1 MAAVRSLRVSVK
13 SESASDRSESDS
25 ESDSDRDAREAEPME
40 VEEGELQLESIPVR
54 RSLKELLP
62 DTSRRYENKAG
73 TFITGI
79 DVTSKEAIEK
89 KEKRARRFHFRAEE
103 NLAQR
108 NVVLDRDTMKKAIP
122 KVRLEALHMG
132 GVDDMSTQD
141 IFGYFKEYPP
151 AHIEWIDDTSCNV
164 VWLDDITSTRALINL
179 SRMPDKKEVTN
190 TDSSKPS
197 ELSDQP
203 QKARRNRGSDDDD
216 DDDEEEEV
224 EEEEGEVD
232 DDDVVVK
239 ADKSRSSD
247 GSEGKASD
255 IEEETEKKPQETA
268 ETSLLSQAERESL
281 LQNDLR
287 PTVKP
292 FKDNKLFLRFATHDD
307 KKELG
312 AARRSRY
319 YMKYGNPNYGGM
331 KGILSNSW
339 KRRYH
344 TRRIQRDVLKTK
356 KSLIGDSMG
365 HTPPYT
371 HRHSADLVN
380 LPEEPIEEEEE
391 EEEEDG
397 EEDMDADDRVVEY
410 KDRGDRER
418 GPRLGEGGLRS
429 RLGGPSPAS
438 SDSDEMDYDLE
449 LKMISTP
456 SPKKSMKMTMY
467 ADEVETNLR
476 SLRNSIR
483 TETSSSVKSRIGG
496 GGGGGGEGG
505 GGGGSSKSTSEKVT
519 DVRQLLEEKRQGLSQ
534 QRSRPPV
541 TTSGKTDVRQRLG
554 KRPHSPERRRSVS
567 PVISRKAVSRREPL
581 TDVRSRLGVAKH
593 ESRSLYSESPKDKK
607 TGGLWSRLGPSH
619 RDDRDDDK
627 ASSRASS
634 SRGTRRGDDEESDGV
649 DDNEEDDT
657 QLQKM
662 WGAMIKQKEQQ
673 SNKMKKSRLDNLPSL
688 QIEISRDS
696 SNGSDSDS

>member
-13 SESASDRSESDS
+13 HESASDRSDSDS
-25 ESDSDRDAREAEPME
+25 DSDSDRNNREAEPME
-40 VEEGELQLESIPVR
+40 VEEGELELESIHVR

-73 TFITGI
+73 AFITGI

-89 KEKRARRFHFRAEE
+89 KEKRARRFHFRAED
-103 NLAQR
+103 NVAQR
-108 NVVLDRDTMKKAIP
+108 NVVLDRELIKKAIP
-122 KVRLEALHMG
+122 KIRPEALHLS

-141 IFGYFKEYPP
+141 VFSYFQEYPP
-151 AHIEWIDDTSCNV
+151 AHIEWIDDASCNV
-164 VWLDDITSTRALINL
+164 VWLDDITPSRALINM
-179 SRMPDKKEVTN
+179 SRMPDKEDAN
-190 TDSSKPS
+190 TADTKTTDVPVQ
-197 ELSDQP
+197 EERV
-203 QKARRNRGSDDDD
+203 RRNHGSDEDDD
-216 DDDEEEEV
+216 

-239 ADKSRSSD
+239 ADKSSD
-247 GSEGKASD
+247 DSDGKASD
-255 IEEETEKKPQETA
+255 SEEEIEKKTTQGSSQTDQ
-268 ETSLLSQAERESL
+268 LSQAEQESL
-281 LQNDLR
+281 LRNDLR
-287 PTVKP
+287 PATKS
-292 FKDNKLFLRFATHDD
+292 FKGNKLFLRFATHDD

-356 KSLIGDSMG
+356 KPLIGDSMG

-410 KDRGDRER
+410 RDRER
-418 GPRLGEGGLRS
+418 GSQLGEGGVRS
-429 RLGGPSPAS
+429 RLGGSFSES

-467 ADEVETNLR
+467 ADEVENNLKTI
-476 SLRNSIR
+476 RNSVR
-483 TETSSSVKSRIGG
+483 SDTGSSSSSIRSRIGSG
-496 GGGGGGEGG
+496 VT
-505 GGGGSSKSTSEKVT
+505 KPTPEKVT

-534 QRSRPPV
+534 QGTRPPV
-541 TTSGKTDVRQRLG
+541 ASTGKTDVRQRLG

-567 PVISRKAVSRREPL
+567 PVPPRNTAARREPL
-581 TDVRSRLGVAKH
+581 TDVHSRLGTSKH
-593 ESRSLYSESPKDKK
+593 EPRVPTKDKK
-607 TGGLWSRLGPSH
+607 SGGLWSRLGPSNKNVQSDSKISG
-619 RDDRDDDK
+619 RLG
-627 ASSRASS
+627 SNVPS
-634 SRGTRRGDDEESDGV
+634 SRGSRQKDEADSDGV
-649 DDNEEDDT
+649 DDSGDEDEDS

-662 WGAMIKQKEQQ
+662 WGAMIKQKEQR

>member
-40 VEEGELQLESIPVR
+40 VEEGELGLESIPVR

-89 KEKRARRFHFRAEE
+89 KEKRARRFHFHAEE

-108 NVVLDRDTMKKAIP
+108 NVVVDRDVLKKAIP
-122 KVRLEALHMG
+122 KVRLEALHMSG
-132 GVDDMSTQD
+132 LDDMSTQD
-141 IFGYFKEYPP
+141 VFGYFKEYPP
-151 AHIEWIDDTSCNV
+151 AHIECIDDTSCNV

-203 QKARRNRGSDDDD
+203 QKGLS
-216 DDDEEEEV
+216 
-224 EEEEGEVD
+224 
-232 DDDVVVK
+232 
-239 ADKSRSSD
+239 SRYTSPV
-247 GSEGKASD
+247 
-255 IEEETEKKPQETA
+255 I
-268 ETSLLSQAERESL
+268 SLLGWYFSL
-281 LQNDLR
+281 
-287 PTVKP
+287 
-292 FKDNKLFLRFATHDD
+292 DD

-356 KSLIGDSMG
+356 KPLIGDSMG

-391 EEEEDG
+391 EEEEVDG

-410 KDRGDRER
+410 RDRADRER
-418 GPRLGEGGLRS
+418 GPRLGDGGLRS

-476 SLRNSIR
+476 SLRNSIQ

-496 GGGGGGEGG
+496 GGGGGG
-505 GGGGSSKSTSEKVT
+505 SSKSTSDKVT
-519 DVRQLLEEKRQGLSQ
+519 DVRQLLEEKRQGLPQ

-541 TTSGKTDVRQRLG
+541 TTSSKTDVRQRLG

-567 PVISRKAVSRREPL
+567 PVISRNAVSRREPL
-581 TDVRSRLGVAKH
+581 TDVRSRLGVAKL
-593 ESRSLYSESPKDKK
+593 ESRGLFSESSKDKK

-619 RDDRDDDK
+619 RDDTDDDK
-627 ASSRASS
+627 AASRASS
-634 SRGTRRGDDEESDGV
+634 SRGIRRRDDEESDGV
-649 DDNEEDDT
+649 DDDEEGDS
-657 QLQKM
+657 QLQKV

-673 SNKMKKSRLDNLPSL
+673 TSKMKKSRLDNLPSL

>member
-40 VEEGELQLESIPVR
+40 VEEGELGLESIPVR

-89 KEKRARRFHFRAEE
+89 KEKRARRFHFHAEE

-108 NVVLDRDTMKKAIP
+108 NVVVDRDVLKKAIP
-122 KVRLEALHMG
+122 KVRLEALHMSG
-132 GVDDMSTQD
+132 LDDMSTQD
-141 IFGYFKEYPP
+141 VFGYFKEYPP
-151 AHIEWIDDTSCNV
+151 AHIEWIDDTSCKYS
-164 VWLDDITSTRALINL
+164 LPDITTL
-179 SRMPDKKEVTN
+179 
-190 TDSSKPS
+190 
-197 ELSDQP
+197 
-203 QKARRNRGSDDDD
+203 
-216 DDDEEEEV
+216 
-224 EEEEGEVD
+224 
-232 DDDVVVK
+232 
-239 ADKSRSSD
+239 
-247 GSEGKASD
+247 
-255 IEEETEKKPQETA
+255 
-268 ETSLLSQAERESL
+268 LLSQAERESL
-281 LQNDLR
+281 FRNDLR

-292 FKDNKLFLRFATHDD
+292 FKDNKLFLRFATQDD

-356 KSLIGDSMG
+356 KPLIGDSMG

-391 EEEEDG
+391 EEEEVDG

-410 KDRGDRER
+410 RDRADRER
-418 GPRLGEGGLRS
+418 GPRLGDGGLRS

-476 SLRNSIR
+476 SLRNSIQ

-496 GGGGGGEGG
+496 GGGGGG
-505 GGGGSSKSTSEKVT
+505 SSKSTSDKVT
-519 DVRQLLEEKRQGLSQ
+519 DVRQLLEEKRQGLPQ

-541 TTSGKTDVRQRLG
+541 TTSSKTDVRQRLG

-567 PVISRKAVSRREPL
+567 PVISRNAVSRREPL
-581 TDVRSRLGVAKH
+581 TDVRSRLGVAKL
-593 ESRSLYSESPKDKK
+593 ESRGLFSESSKDKK

-619 RDDRDDDK
+619 RDDTDDDK
-627 ASSRASS
+627 AASRASS
-634 SRGTRRGDDEESDGV
+634 SREIRRRDDEESDGV
-649 DDNEEDDT
+649 DDDEEGDS
-657 QLQKM
+657 QLQKV

-673 SNKMKKSRLDNLPSL
+673 TSKMKKSRLDNLPSL